1 MVKATQAALLV
12 QQAGKTSAAATATL
26 GGEVSTPP
34 SRPRAVGGTHRH
46 GAEGPM
52 RYLSPLPMVALG
64 NKVSLEQLEQLLSG
78 AITQCGGSPGTD
90 EHRKVRQ
97 KTPLDMANATNLIAA
112 ASGALA

>member
-1 MVKATQAALLV
+1 
-12 QQAGKTSAAATATL
+12 
-26 GGEVSTPP
+26 
-34 SRPRAVGGTHRH
+34 
-46 GAEGPM
+46 
-52 RYLSPLPMVALG
+52 MVALG

-78 AITQCGGSPGTD
+78 AITQCGGSPGAD